1 MRAVSDTLQQAA
13 KDNFYPQILY
23 IILDRL
29 SFIDTVNLL
38 KARQF
43 PGLLPPLVF

>member
-23 IILDRL
+23 IILDR
-29 SFIDTVNLL
+29 FDTVNLL